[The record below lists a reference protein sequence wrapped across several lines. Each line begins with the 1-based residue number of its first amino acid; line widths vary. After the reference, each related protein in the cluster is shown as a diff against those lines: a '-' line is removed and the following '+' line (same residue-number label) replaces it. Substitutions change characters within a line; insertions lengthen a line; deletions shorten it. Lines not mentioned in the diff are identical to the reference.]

1 MPDFTHTI
9 DVNNERV
16 RFLFSK
22 IHIPG
27 RIKFLV
33 TVLFKNLI
41 TSFDIQQDKKGDWKI
56 VHPVPDWLIFLEQ
69 ELVSAIKNSL
79 AINQE
84 NRRTGRAEHDHGR

>member
-1 MPDFTHTI
+1 MPDFTHTM
-9 DVNNERV
+9 NLNRERV

-22 IHIPG
+22 IQTPD

-56 VHPVPDWLIFLEQ
+56 VLPVPDWLIFLEQ
-69 ELVSAIKNSL
+69 ELVSAIRNSL

-84 NRRTGRAEHDHGR
+84 KQANG